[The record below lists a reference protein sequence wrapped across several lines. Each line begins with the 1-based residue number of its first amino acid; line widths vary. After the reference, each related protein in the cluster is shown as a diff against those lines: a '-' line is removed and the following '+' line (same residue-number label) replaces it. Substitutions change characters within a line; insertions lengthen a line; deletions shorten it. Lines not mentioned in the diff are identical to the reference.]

1 MPRYQQNRQD
11 GSNMR
16 ANNAQPPPYFD
27 GPSHQQNLPNP
38 PLRPDYGS
46 HTERSGLLPQSY
58 GNAKRLHRKF
68 EFFGA
73 LILLLSLFSLVGF
86 GYMLND
92 FINQDTHDRII
103 RDVAREERQ
112 RAIRRNE
119 WNTEIHDYEE
129 QRAVRR
135 DEWNAEVH
143 DHEQQRAVQRDEWNT
158 EVHDHEERR
167 VKMHQERREWDR
179 EAKEK
184 ADEKRRREE
193 EETRQRVSIEWSGLQ
208 PSHCLR
214 YGVREYT
221 ATLTNVPVGF
231 NAINECHIKPIEI
244 HGREWAPT
252 SCEDQG
258 ICGHV
263 TGYWKVDSNEGGCT
277 PWWSYFKDKGCVEP
291 GIRRHEA
298 PLENLHNGDNW
309 EDMCSTTPA
318 NINGINYDGPT
329 SCVDWGKYGKWGIWL
344 VNDNRCW

>member
-1 MPRYQQNRQD
+1 MLRYQPNRQD

-16 ANNAQPPPYFD
+16 ANSAQPPPYFD
-27 GPSHQQNLPNP
+27 GPSYQQNLPNS
-38 PLRPDYGS
+38 PLRPNYGS

-58 GNAKRLHRKF
+58 GNAKPLHRK
-68 EFFGA
+68 FGA
-73 LILLLSLFSLVGF
+73 LILILSLFSLVGF
-86 GYMLND
+86 GYILND
-92 FINQDTHDRII
+92 FINQETHDRII

-112 RAIRRNE
+112 RA
-119 WNTEIHDYEE
+119 
-129 QRAVRR
+129 VRR

-143 DHEQQRAVQRDEWNT
+143 DHE
-158 EVHDHEERR
+158 ERR
-167 VKMHQERREWDR
+167 VNMHQERREWDR

-193 EETRQRVSIEWSGLQ
+193 EKTRQRVSIEWSGLQ

-318 NINGINYDGPT
+318 NINGVNYDGPT